1 MKFENMSKKDLINWV
16 ATRMEVADK
25 AVRDWE
31 EKNDIG
37 VFDAFSAEELPKEL
51 EDLEKEIAG
60 YPADIRNA
68 ARELNRFFAEVKI
81 EANAQSLDAMRV
93 LLDGEHIFYEL
104 TGKDLE
110 EAHEDL
116 WEEARR
122 AE

>member
-25 AVRDWE
+25 AVREWE

-37 VFDAFSAEELPKEL
+37 AFDALSAEELPEEL

-60 YPADIRNA
+60 YPADIRSA

-81 EANAQSLDAMRV
+81 EANAKSLDALRV

-110 EAHEDL
+110 EAHEAL

>member
-25 AVRDWE
+25 AVREWE
-31 EKNDIG
+31 EKNGIG
-37 VFDAFSAEELPKEL
+37 AFDAFSAEELPEEL

-60 YPADIRNA
+60 YPADIRSA

-81 EANAQSLDAMRV
+81 EANAKSLDALRV

-110 EAHEDL
+110 EAHEAL

>member
-25 AVRDWE
+25 AVREWE

-37 VFDAFSAEELPKEL
+37 AFDAFSAEELLEEL

-60 YPADIRNA
+60 YPADIRSA

-81 EANAQSLDAMRV
+81 EANAKSLDALRV

-110 EAHEDL
+110 EAHEAL